1 MGILARVYL
10 WRAGYPIN
18 GGTEDYKKAAEWAGK
33 VVATNQHRLNPD
45 LYAMW
50 KCMATDKYDTE
61 YNESMW
67 EVEFIG
73 NREGDGQGIYTDGR
87 IGNVIGNL
95 QNVQLTQVRDIAT
108 LSMHRL

>member
-1 MGILARVYL
+1 
-10 WRAGYPIN
+10 
-18 GGTEDYKKAAEWAGK
+18 
-33 VVATNQHRLNPD
+33 
-45 LYAMW
+45 MW

-87 IGNVIGNL
+87 IGNV
-95 QNVQLTQVRDIAT
+95 LTSSLFCAII
-108 LSMHRL
+108 